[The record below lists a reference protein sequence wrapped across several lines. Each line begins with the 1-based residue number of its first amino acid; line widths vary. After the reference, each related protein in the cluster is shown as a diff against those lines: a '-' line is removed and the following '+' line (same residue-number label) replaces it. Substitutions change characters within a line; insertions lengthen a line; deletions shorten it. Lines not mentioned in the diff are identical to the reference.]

1 MQSYEPALW
10 RTDLIV
16 FVQNDESHLKKI
28 KTFFN
33 DLDCLFTNRR
43 KSANE
48 KPMCTL
54 IDYMP
59 ISKRKLPQ
67 HNNTILE
74 IESTLDPKKILKYKY
89 LLEKVN
95 IYSDDGTN
103 LLPFYSL
110 LQIKLSKYGYLDS
123 IVMAFDGYQ

>member
-74 IESTLDPKKILKYKY
+74 IESSLDPKFLNINICLRKSIYTVAHAFNF
-89 LLEKVN
+89 VN
-95 IYSDDGTN
+95 
-103 LLPFYSL
+103 L
-110 LQIKLSKYGYLDS
+110 
-123 IVMAFDGYQ
+123 YQHVYRL